1 MYIRRKVFSRII
13 DEYGEERLYSTT
25 ELEQREFVDSKRNI
39 VTGTRGAQMAAGRSK
54 KYLARVEAVKNA
66 ANKAGGLD
74 KITNKEY
81 IDWLGHDDFRSAV
94 EGSIGGGEV
103 KSKKLDQ
110 IAKGME
116 ASSELAAAAGT
127 RRAKTHESVRTAEGN
142 TFKSGNKTLNVKA
155 SQEGQTATRMTEG
168 AHNNTN
174 TVVVSKASEGR
185 KSRMRQTAQ
194 KGVVARE
201 YVPKEA
207 NMNIGKGRETHNRH
221 QPKGKPG
228 KIQTNSNPGIVFTDA
243 PKNMTTVTTAT
254 PNGTTKVSTGLQQ
267 IPGNPTPTRVNTVE
281 TTSIPR
287 VNKKPNPTPKPPKMP
302 KTAPAGNNNG
312 NFFKNAWNTKTGKAA
327 IIGAG
332 AAATIGTAA
341 LIRNRKKR
349 KEQERELELER
360 ARNRR

>member
-25 ELEQREFVDSKRNI
+25 ELEQREFVDSKSNI
-39 VTGTRGAQMAAGRSK
+39 VTGTRGAQMAVGRAKNYRKDVEKVGEAAK
-54 KYLARVEAVKNA
+54 KY
-66 ANKAGGLD
+66 GGVGNL
-74 KITNKEY
+74 TNKEWNNWFETRPGFKE
-81 IDWLGHDDFRSAV
+81 DV
-94 EGSIGGGEV
+94 ESYLAGKELT
-103 KSKKLDQ
+103 SKKLDQ

-302 KTAPAGNNNG
+302 KTAPAGNNKG

-327 IIGAG
+327 LIGTGG
-332 AAATIGTAA
+332 AATGAS
-341 LIRNRKKR
+341 LY
-349 KEQERELELER
+349 
-360 ARNRR
+360 

>member
-13 DEYGEERLYSTT
+13 DEYGEERLFSTT
-25 ELEQREFVDSKRNI
+25 ELEQREFVDSKQNI
-39 VTGTRGAQMAAGRSK
+39 ITGTKGAQAAAGRSR
-54 KYLARVEAVKNA
+54 KYLARVEAVKKA
-66 ANKAGGLD
+66 ATKAGGLD

-81 IDWLGHDDFRSAV
+81 LDWLGNGDFRSAV

-174 TVVVSKASEGR
+174 TVVVSKATEGR
-185 KSRMRQTAQ
+185 KSRMRQAAQ
-194 KGVVARE
+194 KGVVAAE
-201 YVPKEA
+201 VVPKA
-207 NMNIGKGRETHNRH
+207 NTGRGRETHNRH

-254 PNGTTKVSTGLQQ
+254 PNATTKISTGLQQ
-267 IPGNPTPTRVNTVE
+267 TPGNPTPTRVNTVE

-287 VNKKPNPTPKPPKMP
+287 VTKNPNPTPKPPKMP
-302 KTAPAGNNNG
+302 NTRPASTSGNNN
-312 NFFKNAWNTKTGKAA
+312 NFLKNAWNTKTGKAA
-327 IIGAG
+327 ILGTGAL
-332 AAATIGTAA
+332 AAGGIA
-341 LIRNRKKR
+341 LHRHNKKK
-349 KEQERELELER
+349 KEEKNKKE
-360 ARNRR
+360 NKKD